1 MVDQGCKHGSDLR
14 VGDRFVGQF
23 QPAFGVR
30 RRAGIE
36 TAALTFCVADHDHLS
51 AAQWQLLQAL
61 RLYEEGED
69 YYSVITLAGAA
80 EEIFGTLS
88 RKMDLGNALDRLTAT
103 LPMLAKRFF
112 QQELATHEAAASV
125 NSAKNWLKHDGE
137 DQLSFDARF
146 EAEDMLERAI
156 HNCLPIVTS
165 IVNESSEELTS
176 NLVDSISRYDE
187 RRFADRSAGTE
198 T

>member
-1 MVDQGCKHGSDLR
+1 MARD
-14 VGDRFVGQF
+14 
-23 QPAFGVR
+23 
-30 RRAGIE
+30 RAGGADI
-36 TAALTFCVADHDHLS
+36 CVADHNHLS

-88 RKMDLGNALDRLTAT
+88 RKMGLGCALDRLKAM
-103 LPMLAKRFF
+103 LPMLSERFL
-112 QQELATHEAAASV
+112 QQELGTREAAKSV
-125 NSAKNWLKHDGE
+125 NRAKNWLKHDGE
-137 DQLSFDARF
+137 DQLGFDARF

-156 HNCLPIVTS
+156 QNCLPIVTS

-176 NLVDSISRYDE
+176 DLVDAISRYDE
-187 RRFADRSAGTE
+187 RRFADRSADTE